1 MKNFA
6 LAAVAAAVTIAM
18 PVAAQAATLYTNAA
32 DFANATVTTTD
43 TFDSATYRNS
53 IVTAPGFTVAGTSG
67 FSSARSPKA
76 VWGVPEARAVVFT
89 FDSAITAFG
98 FDLFDLGDVGRT
110 TLTASYGNTAVTLF
124 GDFVGTSGNQAFAG
138 FTSATPF
145 TKVTINNTESGDV
158 VYFDNIRFGA
168 AVPEP
173 ATWAM
178 MLVGFAMV
186 GAAVRRRRGT
196 IAVA

>member
-6 LAAVAAAVTIAM
+6 LAAIAAAVTIAT

-32 DFANATVTTTD
+32 DFANATKTKTE
-43 TFDSATYRNS
+43 TFDSATYRAG
-53 IVTAPGFTVAGTSG
+53 IVTTPDFTVAGTLG
-67 FSSARSPKA
+67 FSSLRSPTA
-76 VWGVPEARAVVFT
+76 VWDVSDAHPVVFT
-89 FDSAITAFG
+89 FNNAITAFA

-110 TLTASYGNTAVTLF
+110 TVTASYGDATVTLF
-124 GDFVGTSGNQAFAG
+124 SDFVGKSGNQTFAG

-145 TKVTINNTESGDV
+145 TKVSISNSAVGDIL
-158 VYFDNIRFGA
+158 YFDNIRFGA

-186 GAAVRRRRGT
+186 GAAVRRRRET
-196 IAVA
+196 IAIA